1 MHMVALQLAPV
12 LAAEK
17 SKVPFYIAGGALVVW
32 ALVVSLLLGMRR
44 EDFPGNL
51 QGQRLVSAITVVLVI
66 AAMGSAVLTSGGTAK
81 SSAAT
86 PAPPAPTSSQAT
98 SPAPAQTAAS
108 TPAAPAATAPPA
120 TTPASTAAPAPAT
133 TAAPAPA
140 ATQPTTLKL
149 AADAGGGLLFNT
161 KSLHA
166 KPGTVT
172 IQFTNR
178 STVEHN
184 ATLAQSGTVLAATPS
199 FTGATKA
206 ITVTLKPGTYT
217 FYCSVPGH
225 RQAGMEGTLTVA

>member
-32 ALVVSLLLGMRR
+32 ALVVSLLLGMRKQ
-44 EDFPGNL
+44 DFPGSL
-51 QGQRLVSAITVVLVI
+51 QGQRLVSAVTAVLVI
-66 AAMGSAVLTSGGTAK
+66 AAMGAAVLTAGGTAK

-86 PAPPAPTSSQAT
+86 PAPPAPTSSQAS
-98 SPAPAQTAAS
+98 SPAPAQTSAS
-108 TPAAPAATAPPA
+108 TSTAPAATAPSTTPA
-120 TTPASTAAPAPAT
+120 TTPAPAPAT

-140 ATQPTTLKL
+140 TTKPTTLKL

-161 KSLHA
+161 KALRA
-166 KPGTVT
+166 TPGTVT
-172 IQFTNR
+172 IVFTNR

-184 ATLAQSGTVLAATPS
+184 LTVAQGSTVLAATPR
-199 FTGATKA
+199 FTGASKS
-206 ITVTLKPGTYT
+206 ITVTLRPGTYM

-225 RQAGMEGTLTVA
+225 RQAGMEGTLTVG